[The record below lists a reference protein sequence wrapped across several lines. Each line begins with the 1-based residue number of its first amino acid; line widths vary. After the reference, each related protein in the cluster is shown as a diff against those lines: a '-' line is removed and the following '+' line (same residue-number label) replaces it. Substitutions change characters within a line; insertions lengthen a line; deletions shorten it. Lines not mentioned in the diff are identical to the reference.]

1 MINKYVS
8 DIAAQMGITLTKIS
22 LVNGKFLG
30 CRDAHSLMMSAK
42 SCSFS
47 AIVYQADLAQLVSGG
62 RCERLESDV
71 RSSLSRLQLMLEN

>member
-1 MINKYVS
+1 MIHEYVS
-8 DIAAQMGITLTKIS
+8 DIAAQMGIALTRVS

-47 AIVYQADLAQLVSGG
+47 AIVYQAELEQLLNGG
-62 RCERLESDV
+62 TSERLESEV
-71 RSSLSRLQLMLEN
+71 RHSLSRLQSMLDS